1 MVPKLKAKKLRKK
14 DIADWMQSVRRLA
27 GGYVTIEG
35 ERVTLEA
42 PPERILRELRLQTKK
57 LPEEFAPPEDDDED
71 EPDPAE

>member
-1 MVPKLKAKKLRKK
+1 MVPKIKAKKLRKK
-14 DIADWMQSVRRLA
+14 EVAEWMLSVRRLA

-57 LPEEFAPPEDDDED
+57 LPEEFAPPDGDED
-71 EPDPAE
+71 AEED